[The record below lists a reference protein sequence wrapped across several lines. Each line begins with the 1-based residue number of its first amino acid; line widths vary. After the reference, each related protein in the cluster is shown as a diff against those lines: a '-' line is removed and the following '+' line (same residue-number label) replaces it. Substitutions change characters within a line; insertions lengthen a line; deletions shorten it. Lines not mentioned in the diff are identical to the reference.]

1 MMSIKEEEEVSDIP
15 MSQSHFAKFDN
26 FTPNDDASFDDEFS
40 RLASSQNWVP
50 GSQVYTQERTI
61 AMRQELQLH
70 YFSQSKL
77 QGEKLT
83 EEEQL
88 RGYQG
93 LCREIRIPER
103 DSIVECK
110 KDLKNT
116 LVNIVD
122 LIDARRVQKDV
133 KVWDDFEAFRAYT
146 LQDEHRINMREAKQD
161 GGYLAALLQRLRD
174 PHSRSRNRGRSRR
187 SNPGRT
193 AGNMVQKRSKP
204 KQVKSRLATTP

>member
-1 MMSIKEEEEVSDIP
+1 MSAKEEASDMP
-15 MSQSHFAKFDN
+15 MLQSHFAKFDN
-26 FTPNDDASFDDEFS
+26 FTPNDDASFDDEFA

-50 GSQVYTQERTI
+50 GSQLYTQERTI

-77 QGEKLT
+77 QGDELT

-88 RGYQG
+88 RGYQS
-93 LCREIRIPER
+93 LCREVRIPER
-103 DSIVECK
+103 DSIAECK

-146 LQDEHRINMREAKQD
+146 LQDKHRINMHEAKQD
-161 GGYLAALLQRLRD
+161 GGYLAALLQRLRG
-174 PHSRSRNRGRSRR
+174 PHSRSRNRARSRR
-187 SNPGRT
+187 SNPGRN
-193 AGNMVQKRSKP
+193 AGNMVKKRSKP
-204 KQVKSRLATTP
+204 KQLQKRLIKNEK

>member
-1 MMSIKEEEEVSDIP
+1 MSIKEEPSDIP

-26 FTPNDDASFDDEFS
+26 FTPNDDVSFDDEFA

-50 GSQVYTQERTI
+50 GSQIYTQERTI
-61 AMRQELQLH
+61 AIRQELQLH

-77 QGEKLT
+77 KGDELT

-88 RGYQG
+88 RGYQS
-93 LCREIRIPER
+93 LCREVRIPER
-103 DSIVECK
+103 DTIAECK

-133 KVWDDFEAFRAYT
+133 KVWDDFESFRAYT
-146 LQDEHRINMREAKQD
+146 LQDEHRINMHEAKQD
-161 GGYLAALLQRLRD
+161 GGYLASLLQRLRG
-174 PHSRSRNRGRSRR
+174 PQSRSRNHARSHH
-187 SNPGRT
+187 SNSSRNS
-193 AGNMVQKRSKP
+193 GNRVKKRSKP
-204 KQVKSRLATTP
+204 KQPQKHLVKTEK

>member
-1 MMSIKEEEEVSDIP
+1 MP

-26 FTPNDDASFDDEFS
+26 FTPNDNVSFDDEFA

-50 GSQVYTQERTI
+50 GSQLYTQERTI

-70 YFSQSKL
+70 YFSQSKMA
-77 QGEKLT
+77 GDELT

-88 RGYQG
+88 RGYQS
-93 LCREIRIPER
+93 LCREVRIPER

-133 KVWDDFEAFRAYT
+133 KVWDDFESFRAYT
-146 LQDEHRINMREAKQD
+146 LQDEHRINMHEAKQD
-161 GGYLAALLQRLRD
+161 GGYLASLLQRLRGPD
-174 PHSRSRNRGRSRR
+174 SRSRNRARSHHPNSGRNAGNRVKKR
-187 SNPGRT
+187 SNPRQL
-193 AGNMVQKRSKP
+193 QKPLIGTEK
-204 KQVKSRLATTP
+204 